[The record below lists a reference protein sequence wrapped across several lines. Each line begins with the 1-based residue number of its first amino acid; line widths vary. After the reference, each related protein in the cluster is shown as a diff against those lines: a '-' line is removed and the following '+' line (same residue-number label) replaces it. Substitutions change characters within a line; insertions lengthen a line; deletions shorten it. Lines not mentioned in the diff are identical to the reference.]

1 MATNNMYSLTTLI
14 KRLEA
19 ATSRLEDIASSSIE
33 IPQGVP
39 ALQQTLASPQSG
51 TSTAAGSSVHTPAPP
66 TPAPTPAQQ
75 PAPPKM
81 PAEPLPE
88 SIEEFDAF
96 IKTSVGKF
104 ATLSKDLGGLV
115 AQQAAKLV
123 EGFQQQRRFLLITTK
138 AKKPDL
144 TGSEMAVYQDL
155 LKPINECLIAVN
167 DIKDA
172 NRGSPVFSQLSAV
185 SDGIMVLAWV
195 TVDNRPYKHVEES
208 LGSVQFFG
216 NRVLKEHKDKDPK
229 QVEWVQSLYQ
239 VFRDLAEYVKEYFP
253 NGIPWNPKGQP
264 VKDVVK
270 SLDSSPSSSSP
281 SSTPAVAL
289 PPPPPPTGAG
299 APPPPPP
306 PGPAPVLKIK
316 EQAPAAPE
324 TPAAAGGLGAVFS
337 ELNKGEAVTKGL
349 RKVDKSEMTH
359 KNPSLRAGSTVP
371 DGGES
376 PARGKSPAPGKKPKP
391 ESMRVKKPPKKELDG
406 NKWTIENFEKEPQ
419 PIEIHAEIN
428 QSILISKCT
437 NTTIIIKGKA
447 NAVTIENTNR
457 LSLVLDSLVSSV
469 DAVKSQNLALQVL
482 GSIPTV
488 LLDQVDGAQVYFSKE
503 SASTRIFS
511 SKSAGINL
519 NVLAGPDDDYKELPL
534 PAQICSYYDEEKGDL
549 VNEIVSHAG

>member
-19 ATSRLEDIASSSIE
+19 ATSRLEDIASSSFE

-51 TSTAAGSSVHTPAPP
+51 ISTTTSSIQTPAAP
-66 TPAPTPAQQ
+66 TPAPTPAP
-75 PAPPKM
+75 PAAPKM

-96 IKTSVGKF
+96 IKNSVGKY
-104 ATLSKDLGGLV
+104 ATLSKNLGGLI
-115 AQQAAKLV
+115 AEQAAKVV

-138 AKKPDL
+138 AKKPDF

-167 DIKDA
+167 EIKDA
-172 NRGSPVFSQLSAV
+172 NRGSPVFSHLSAV

-195 TVDNRPYKHVEES
+195 TVENRPYKHVEDS

-216 NRVLKEHKDKDPK
+216 NRVLKEYKDKDPK
-229 QVEWVQSLYQ
+229 QVEWVQALYQ
-239 VFRDLAEYVKEYFP
+239 VFRDLAEYVKQYFP

-264 VKDVVK
+264 VKDVIK
-270 SLDSSPSSSSP
+270 SLDSGSAS
-281 SSTPAVAL
+281 SSTPA
-289 PPPPPPTGAG
+289 PPPPPGAG
-299 APPPPPP
+299 GPPPPPP
-306 PGPAPVLKIK
+306 PGPPPVLKIK
-316 EQAPAAPE
+316 EQAAAPE
-324 TPAAAGGLGAVFS
+324 APAAGGLGAVFS
-337 ELNKGEAVTKGL
+337 ELNKGESVTKGL

-371 DGGES
+371 DGES
-376 PARGKSPAPGKKPKP
+376 PVRGKSPAPGKKPKP

-406 NKWTIENFEKEPQ
+406 SKWTIENYEKEPQ
-419 PIEIHAEIN
+419 PIEIDASIN
-428 QSILISKCT
+428 HSILISKCS
-437 NTTIIIKGKA
+437 NTTVIIKGKA

-469 DAVKSQNLALQVL
+469 DVVKSQNFALQVL

-488 LLDQVDGAQVYFSKE
+488 LMDQIDGAQVYFSKE
-503 SASTRIFS
+503 STATRIFS

-519 NVLAGPDDDYKELPL
+519 NVISGPDDDYKELPL

-549 VNEIVSHAG
+549 VNEIVSHSG